1 MCGVRPSPIVCLHSV
16 VVPFI
21 ELTPS
26 VIQICGRGQFLVV
39 AYLVIAWGTF
49 CYLWTSQNNAS

>member
-1 MCGVRPSPIVCLHSV
+1 MEFKPSPIVCCHGV

-26 VIQICGRGQFLVV
+26 DIKICNRGQFLLV
-39 AYLVIAWGTF
+39 ARLLIA
-49 CYLWTSQNNAS
+49 